1 MASRFYLSL
10 IGKSVGTDDS
20 LIELDRGFGVAR
32 LVFVPE
38 VHVVQAKPL
47 RVAFIPL
54 KLVKQGPGRVALHVD
69 SVFDRWEKH
78 HREQLGCDRR

>member
-1 MASRFYLSL
+1 MGSFQFYLSL

-38 VHVVQAKPL
+38 VHIVQAKPL
-47 RVAFIPL
+47 RVALIPL
-54 KLVKQGPGRVALHVD
+54 KLVKQGPGRVAPHVD
-69 SVFDRWEKH
+69 SVFDRWEMPQ
-78 HREQLGCDRR
+78 RTVGL